1 MKNVYI
7 TKTAHFLPNQP
18 ISNDE
23 IESRLGMIDNRPSK
37 AKRIVLRSNGI
48 KTRHYAID
56 DKGNS
61 THNNAQL
68 TKEAVSKL
76 FDEDFKEED
85 IEVLSC
91 GTSIPDNIMPSHA
104 SMVHGLL
111 NVGSIELNSASGV
124 CCSGMNAL
132 KYGFLSVKS
141 ETSNTAVCTGS
152 ERLSS
157 LMLSKKFDN
166 EVESLKALE
175 EQPIIAFKK
184 DFLRWMLS
192 DGAGAFLLENEPKG
206 DTPLRIDW
214 MQAYSYASELE
225 SCMYAAGEKNEDGEL
240 KPWSEY
246 EPEEWLSKSIFSI
259 KQDVKILDEHI
270 IDKAGLSTKNALEK
284 NNISVDEI
292 DYYLPHISS
301 FYFEDKLYAELVNRG
316 IEISKDKWFLNLS
329 RVGNVGSA
337 SIYLMVDELRNSGK
351 LKKGDK
357 ILAMIPESGRF
368 SFFHVLLTVC

>member
-7 TKTAHFLPNQP
+7 TKTSHFLPNQP

-23 IESRLGMIDNRPSK
+23 MEQRLGMINNMPSK

-48 KTRHYAID
+48 KTRYYAID
-56 DKGNS
+56 DKGNI

-68 TKEAVSKL
+68 TKEAVSRL
-76 FDEDFKEED
+76 FGEDFKEED
-85 IEVLSC
+85 MELLSC
-91 GTSIPDNIMPSHA
+91 GTSTPDNILPSHA
-104 SMVHGLL
+104 AMVHGLL

-141 ETSNTAVCTGS
+141 GASNTAVCTGT
-152 ERLSS
+152 ERVSP
-157 LMLSKKFDN
+157 LMLSKKFNN
-166 EVESLKALE
+166 EVESLKELE
-175 EQPIIAFKK
+175 ERPIIAFKK
-184 DFLRWMLS
+184 EFLRWMLS
-192 DGAGAFLLENEPKG
+192 DGSGAFLLENEPKG
-206 DTPLRIDW
+206 NTPLRIDW
-214 MQAYSYASELE
+214 MQGYSYASELE
-225 SCMYAAGEKNEDGEL
+225 VCMYSGGEKNEDGKL

-259 KQDVKILDEHI
+259 KQDVKILDEHV
-270 IDKAGLSTKNALEK
+270 IDRIGLSTKDALSK
-284 NNISVDEI
+284 NNITVDEI

-301 FYFEDKLYAELVNRG
+301 FYFEDKLFTELVNRG
-316 IEISKDKWFLNLS
+316 IEISKDKWFLNLD

-337 SIYLMVDELRNSGK
+337 SVYLMIDELKNSGK

-368 SFFHVLLTVC
+368 SFFHVFLTVC